1 MPSTIQTR
9 SMRLMLTLSSLYS
22 QLSKKLDLRLSIHGI
37 SFTEFLVLSNLEKA
51 PNKMMRRIDLAENV
65 GLSASGVTRMLVP
78 MEKIHLIERQSNPRD
93 ARVSLVKLTATGEQV
108 YKDASVSFQEGA
120 EHLLQAF
127 NNKQLDQ
134 FLHLVE
140 LI

>member
-51 PNKMMRRIDLAENV
+51 PNKMMRRIDLAESV

-127 NNKQLDQ
+127 NDKQLDQ
-134 FLHLVE
+134 FLLLVE

>member
-51 PNKMMRRIDLAENV
+51 PNKMMRRIDLAESV

-93 ARVSLVKLTATGEQV
+93 ARVSLVKLTETGEQV

-127 NNKQLDQ
+127 NDKQLDQ